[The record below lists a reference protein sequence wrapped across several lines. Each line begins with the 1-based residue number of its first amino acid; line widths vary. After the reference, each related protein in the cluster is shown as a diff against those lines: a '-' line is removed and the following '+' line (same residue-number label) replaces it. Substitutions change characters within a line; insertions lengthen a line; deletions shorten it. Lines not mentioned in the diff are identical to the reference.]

1 MAMKTASERGS
12 PFALDDLLHPAQAFG
27 HPSDVVADPD
37 LTVNEKRAILA
48 AWAADAGA
56 DRPVRIDAI
65 LKALRTLDQRAAR
78 ATTGTRLRDWNRR
91 QARRQ
96 SIERFRRR

>member
-27 HPSDVVADPD
+27 HPSDVVAA
-37 LTVNEKRAILA
+37 VNEKRAILA
-48 AWAADAGA
+48 AWASDAGA

-65 LKALRTLDQRAAR
+65 LKALRTLDQRAAP